1 MQLIDFFLHGNAH
14 FGEKRLHQFSY
25 IIHNVAKGCL
35 LSVKIDRTGLCD
47 ADKKLFGAS
56 LYLDQIVSGVGF
68 HGRLFFLSCKR
79 MGPYRTGKRWHEGR
93 AGTSSERWF

>member
-47 ADKKLFGAS
+47 ADK
-56 LYLDQIVSGVGF
+56 
-68 HGRLFFLSCKR
+68 
-79 MGPYRTGKRWHEGR
+79 
-93 AGTSSERWF
+93 